1 MSERV
6 AQNLKRFWDDE
17 DVKQLI
23 VDVREDI
30 LNEWEAGK
38 TKEKREE
45 CHAEL
50 RCLRRLVGKFRAKCE
65 HADVADTR
73 KLRT

>member
-1 MSERV
+1 MSE

-17 DVKQLI
+17 DVKQLLL
-23 VDVREDI
+23 DVREDI
-30 LNEWEAGK
+30 LSDWESAK

-50 RCLRRLVGKFRAKCE
+50 RTLRRLVGKFKSKCE